1 VISDQS
7 ISGFSDQ
14 GSECRHQRLALDGAH
29 WQSMPS
35 NEWTAFRAMQTGPH
49 RQSSLASSGRR

>member
-1 VISDQS
+1 MGVRVASCLFKGKLVISDQS

-35 NEWTAFRAMQTGPH
+35 NE
-49 RQSSLASSGRR
+49 